1 MTFDIAGATI
11 QTNANALS
19 ITTNSNVGLY
29 FNALNIP
36 QLGNRPY
43 FIATKNLANWVN
55 YTAANWI
62 DLSMDYAIVNN
73 GSYYSTSTYAFTAPV
88 TGTYWFTQSC
98 YSYKNT
104 ATNNDSYTHPIF
116 RVNGSYSARMASAST
131 NFRLR
136 NRTYY
141 AGGYVGDTQN
151 NQIIYLTA
159 GDYVTA
165 HTYSSTAQMQWYGNE
180 SIFCGCL
187 LG

>member
-1 MTFDIAGATI
+1 
-11 QTNANALS
+11 
-19 ITTNSNVGLY
+19 
-29 FNALNIP
+29 
-36 QLGNRPY
+36 
-43 FIATKNLANWVN
+43 
-55 YTAANWI
+55 
-62 DLSMDYAIVNN
+62 
-73 GSYYSTSTYAFTAPV
+73 
-88 TGTYWFTQSC
+88 
-98 YSYKNT
+98 
-104 ATNNDSYTHPIF
+104 
-116 RVNGSYSARMASAST
+116 VNGSYSARMASAST